1 MGRKA
6 APAVVKEWKDL
17 LEPYL
22 QRSVTISIFGE
33 DGEDQAPPVRKIL
46 HKIECS
52 PEGTHVEL
60 FFDTITF
67 IAIPLR
73 AKITAEEKQVTAFDT
88 VSKLHYRV
96 SSEN

>member
-1 MGRKA
+1 VIKA
-6 APAVVKEWKDL
+6 WQEL
-17 LEPYL
+17 FEPYL
-22 QRSVTISIFGE
+22 LRTVTISIFGE
-33 DGEDQAPPVRKIL
+33 DGEDKAPSVQKIL
-46 HKIECS
+46 HKVERS

-73 AKITAEEKQVTAFDT
+73 AEITVEANQVTAFDP